1 MYRIPSSAGCPW
13 HFVDWAANTM
23 QKSPTGGLIFQHVCG
38 LKIRAV
44 YHGENYPLG
53 YQYAE

>member
-1 MYRIPSSAGCPW
+1 MIRISAGCPW

-23 QKSPTGGLIFQHVCG
+23 QKSPTGGLIFQHVFG